1 MPGMD
6 AGLQAHLEGGLTTV
20 AHAWSITRKDGVV
33 LGFTDHDRDLSFGGV
48 TFRADTGLSALALSQ
63 STGLS
68 VDNTEALGALSDL
81 SIREDEIEQGRFD
94 EAAVEAWLVNWQNVD
109 ERWLQFR
116 GTIGELR
123 RADGGFQAE
132 LRGLTEMLN
141 RPLGRV
147 YQKPCT
153 AVLGDATCGFDLTT
167 PGYSIDLPI
176 EEVTQSRVFRWADFS
191 GFDTGWFARGRLEIL
206 SGAAAGLWGMIK
218 QDRFEG
224 SHRVIELWEPV
235 RGALPAGTTV
245 RLIAGCD
252 KRSETCRLKFVN
264 LINFQGFPDVPSE
277 DWMIAVPKSGGA
289 NTGGSRR

>member
-1 MPGMD
+1 MPTMD

-20 AHAWSITRKDGVV
+20 AHAWAITRKDGVV
-33 LGFTDHDRDLSFGGV
+33 LGFTDHDRELTFDGI

-94 EAAVEAWLVNWQNVD
+94 EAEVLAWLVNWSDVSQ
-109 ERWLQFR
+109 RWLQFR

-153 AVLGDATCGFDLTT
+153 AVLGDGTCRFDLTA
-167 PGYSIDLPI
+167 PGFSIEVPI
-176 EEVTQSRVFRWADFS
+176 EQVSQSRVFRWA
-191 GFDTGWFARGRLEIL
+191 GFDGFDAGWFARGRLEVL
-206 SGAAAGLWGMIK
+206 SGPATGLWGMVK

-224 SHRVIELWEPV
+224 ADRVIELWEPM
-235 RGALPAGTTV
+235 RSPLETGALV

-252 KRSETCRLKFVN
+252 KRSETCRAKFAN
-264 LINFQGFPDVPSE
+264 LTNFQGFPDVPGE
-277 DWMIAVPKSGGA
+277 DWMLAVPKSSGA
-289 NTGGSRR
+289 NTGGSLR